1 MTYGEAAAIMMR
13 ESGGSPEPVI
23 PDSITYVDSGDYQAT
38 LTEKYSDGTTKK
50 VEVALSN
57 KGTINE
63 QVTGLTF
70 YNTAGEKVKQISFG
84 GFYVG

>member
-1 MTYGEAAAIMMR
+1 MTYGEAAAIMMS
-13 ESGGSPEPVI
+13 ESGSPSAPII
-23 PDSITYVDSGDYQAT
+23 PDSITYKDTGDYQAT

-70 YNTAGEKVKQISFG
+70 YNTAGEKVKQISFD

>member
-1 MTYGEAAAIMMR
+1 MTYGEAAAIMMS
-13 ESGGSPEPVI
+13 ESGSSSALII
-23 PDSITYVDSGDYQAT
+23 PDSITYKDTGDFQAT

-50 VEVALSN
+50 VEVALNN

-63 QVTGLTF
+63 QVMGLTF
-70 YNTAGEKVKQISFG
+70 YNTAGEKVKQISFN

>member
-1 MTYGEAAAIMMR
+1 MS
-13 ESGGSPEPVI
+13 ESGSPPTLVI
-23 PDSITYVDSGDYQAT
+23 PDSITYKDNGDSQAT

-63 QVTGLTF
+63 QVMGLTF
-70 YNTAGEKVKQISFG
+70 YNTAGEKVKQISFD

>member
-1 MTYGEAAAIMMR
+1 MSG
-13 ESGGSPEPVI
+13 SGGSMDPII
-23 PDSITYVDSGDYQAT
+23 PDSITYTDNGDSQAT

-63 QVTGLTF
+63 QVMGLTF
-70 YNTAGEKVKQISFG
+70 YNTAGEKVKQISFN

>member
-1 MTYGEAAAIMMR
+1 MTYGEAAAIMMS
-13 ESGGSPEPVI
+13 ESGSSPALVI
-23 PDSITYVDSGDYQAT
+23 PDSITYKDNGDYRAT

-63 QVTGLTF
+63 QVMGLTF
-70 YNTAGEKVKQISFG
+70 YNTAGEKVKQISFY

>member
-1 MTYGEAAAIMMR
+1 MTYGEAAAIMMN
-13 ESGGSPEPVI
+13 EPGSPSALII
-23 PDSITYVDSGDYQAT
+23 PDSITYKDNGDSQAT
-38 LTEKYSDGTTKK
+38 LTERYSDGTTKK

-63 QVTGLTF
+63 QVMGLTF
-70 YNTAGEKVKQISFG
+70 YNTAGEKVKQISFD

>member
-1 MTYGEAAAIMMR
+1 MSG
-13 ESGGSPEPVI
+13 SGGSMDPII
-23 PDSITYVDSGDYQAT
+23 PDSITYTDNGDSQAT

-63 QVTGLTF
+63 QVMGLTF
-70 YNTAGEKVKQISFG
+70 YNAAGEKVKQISFN

>member
-1 MTYGEAAAIMMR
+1 MTFAQAAGIMMAGT
-13 ESGGSPEPVI
+13 GGASNPII
-23 PDSITYVDSGDYQAT
+23 PDSITYEDSGDYQAT

-50 VEVALSN
+50 VEVALNN

-63 QVTGLTF
+63 QVMGLTF
-70 YNTAGEKVKQISFG
+70 YNTAGEKVKQISFV

>member
-1 MTYGEAAAIMMR
+1 MTYGEAAAIMMS
-13 ESGGSPEPVI
+13 ESGSPPTLII
-23 PDSITYVDSGDYQAT
+23 PDSITYKDTGDSQAT

-70 YNTAGEKVKQISFG
+70 YNTAGKKVKQISFD

>member
-1 MTYGEAAAIMMR
+1 MTYGEAAAIMTS
-13 ESGGSPEPVI
+13 ESGSPSALII
-23 PDSITYVDSGDYQAT
+23 PDSITYKDTGDYQAT

-50 VEVALSN
+50 VEVALNN

-63 QVTGLTF
+63 QVMGLTF
-70 YNTAGEKVKQISFG
+70 YNTAGEKVKQISFD

>member
-1 MTYGEAAAIMMR
+1 MSG
-13 ESGGSPEPVI
+13 SGGSMDPII
-23 PDSITYVDSGDYQAT
+23 PDSITYKDNGDYQAT

-70 YNTAGEKVKQISFG
+70 YNTAGEKVKQISFN

>member
-1 MTYGEAAAIMMR
+1 MTYGEAAAIMMS
-13 ESGGSPEPVI
+13 ESGGSSDPVI
-23 PDSITYVDSGDYQAT
+23 PDSITYEDSGDYQAT
-38 LTEKYSDGTTKK
+38 LSEKYSDGTTKK

-63 QVTGLTF
+63 QVMGLTF
-70 YNTAGEKVKQISFG
+70 YNTAGEKVKQISFS

>member
-1 MTYGEAAAIMMR
+1 MTYGEAAAIMMS
-13 ESGGSPEPVI
+13 ESSSPSALII
-23 PDSITYVDSGDYQAT
+23 PDSITYKDTGDYQAT

-63 QVTGLTF
+63 QVMGLTF
-70 YNTAGEKVKQISFG
+70 YNTAGEKVKQISFD

>member
-1 MTYGEAAAIMMR
+1 MTYGEAAAIMMS
-13 ESGGSPEPVI
+13 ESGSSSALII
-23 PDSITYVDSGDYQAT
+23 PDSTTYKDTGDFQAT

-50 VEVALSN
+50 VEVALNN

-63 QVTGLTF
+63 QVMGLTF
-70 YNTAGEKVKQISFG
+70 YNTAGEKVKQISFD

>member
-1 MTYGEAAAIMMR
+1 MS
-13 ESGGSPEPVI
+13 ESGSPPTLII
-23 PDSITYVDSGDYQAT
+23 PDSITYKDTGDSQAT

-70 YNTAGEKVKQISFG
+70 YNTAGKKVKQISFD

>member
-1 MTYGEAAAIMMR
+1 MTYGEAAAIMMS
-13 ESGGSPEPVI
+13 EPGSPSALII
-23 PDSITYVDSGDYQAT
+23 PDSITYKDTGDSQAT

-70 YNTAGEKVKQISFG
+70 YNTAGEKVKQISFD

>member
-1 MTYGEAAAIMMR
+1 MTYSEAAAIMMS
-13 ESGGSPEPVI
+13 ESGSPSALII
-23 PDSITYVDSGDYQAT
+23 PDSITYKDTGDHQAT

-70 YNTAGEKVKQISFG
+70 YNTAGEKVKQISFN

>member
-1 MTYGEAAAIMMR
+1 MTYSEAAAIMMSG
-13 ESGGSPEPVI
+13 SGGSMDPII
-23 PDSITYVDSGDYQAT
+23 PDSITYKDTGDSQAT

-63 QVTGLTF
+63 QVMGLTF
-70 YNTAGEKVKQISFG
+70 YNTAGEKVKQISFN

>member
-1 MTYGEAAAIMMR
+1 MTFAQAAGIMIAGT
-13 ESGGSPEPVI
+13 EGASDPII
-23 PDSITYVDSGDYQAT
+23 PDSITYDDSGDYQAT

-50 VEVALSN
+50 VEVSLNN

-63 QVTGLTF
+63 QVMGLTF
-70 YNTAGEKVKQISFG
+70 YNTAGEKVKQFSFN

>member
-1 MTYGEAAAIMMR
+1 MTYGEAAAIMMN
-13 ESGGSPEPVI
+13 EPGSPSALII
-23 PDSITYVDSGDYQAT
+23 PDSITYKDSGDYQAT

-70 YNTAGEKVKQISFG
+70 YNTAGEKVKQISFD

>member
-1 MTYGEAAAIMMR
+1 MTYGEAAAIMTS
-13 ESGGSPEPVI
+13 ESGSPSALII
-23 PDSITYVDSGDYQAT
+23 PDSITYKDTGDYQAT

-50 VEVALSN
+50 VEVALNN

-63 QVTGLTF
+63 QVMGLTF
-70 YNTAGEKVKQISFG
+70 YNTAGEKVKQISFN

>member
-1 MTYGEAAAIMMR
+1 MTYGEAAAIMMS
-13 ESGGSPEPVI
+13 ESDSPTALII
-23 PDSITYVDSGDYQAT
+23 PDSITYKDTGDSQAT

-50 VEVALSN
+50 VEVALNN

-63 QVTGLTF
+63 QVMGLTF
-70 YNTAGEKVKQISFG
+70 YNTAGEKVKQISFD